1 MINAELLRLM
11 NCFPQSF
18 ITRHEEFIAHPE
30 ANEYFLLAKI
40 EGDTELKYKTLEW
53 LSRGACITEPFK
65 SKKKNNEFNSFMLS
79 GINMFLGTNFTKDDM
94 VVVYTYLG
102 NRCNRT
108 LTEEFV
114 ASGYDMEILRRND
127 LSIK

>member
-18 ITRHEEFIAHPE
+18 ITDNKEFIAHRE
-30 ANEYFLLAKI
+30 ANEYFLLADVKNDI
-40 EGDTELKYKTLEW
+40 ELKYKTLEW
-53 LSRGACITEPFK
+53 LSRAACKTEPFK

-79 GINMFLGTNFTKDDM
+79 GINRFLNTNFAKDEM
-94 VVVYTYLG
+94 MTIYTYIG
-102 NRCNRT
+102 NNIRRP

-114 ASGYDMEILRRND
+114 SSGYDMEILRRKDNE
-127 LSIK
+127 